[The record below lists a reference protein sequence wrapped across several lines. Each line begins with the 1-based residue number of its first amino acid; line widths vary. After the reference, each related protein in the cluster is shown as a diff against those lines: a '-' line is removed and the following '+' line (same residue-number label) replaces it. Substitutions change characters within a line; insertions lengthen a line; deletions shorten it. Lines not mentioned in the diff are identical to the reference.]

1 MFIEIREKKGTYY
14 VIFKHEGADSKNL
27 AQFASNNKEEAENVA
42 KAYAKQNRCM
52 IRHTTGG
59 LETPE
64 MPQPGTDGNV

>member
-1 MFIEIREKKGTYY
+1 MNVTW
-14 VIFKHEGADSKNL
+14 
-27 AQFASNNKEEAENVA
+27 NKEEAENVA
-42 KAYAKQNRCM
+42 KAYAKQKRCM